1 MKTVYQERNRENPP
15 CGEKLQ
21 MTSGN
26 MNHLGISEDNPF
38 DEFRNLIDML
48 DTKNEILYW
57 ECRFDQK
64 KARHI
69 RSMGS
74 VLSAM
79 TAMLNRLHKDSGSS
93 RVADMITDAQG
104 FTYQTV
110 RLCDLDRICDK

>member
-38 DEFRNLIDML
+38 DEFRNLINML
-48 DTKNEILYW
+48 DTKNEILYR

-74 VLSAM
+74 ILAAM
-79 TAMLNRLHKDSGSS
+79 TVMVNKLHGESGAS
-93 RVADMITDAQG
+93 RVSDMCTDARG

-110 RLCDLDRICDK
+110 RSCDLDRICDK

>member
-15 CGEKLQ
+15 CREETQ
-21 MTSGN
+21 MTSGI
-26 MNHLGISEDNPF
+26 MYHRGVSEDNPF
-38 DEFRNLIDML
+38 EEFMNLIDML
-48 DTKNEILYW
+48 GTKNEILYR

-64 KARHI
+64 KARYI

-74 VLSAM
+74 ILSAM
-79 TAMLNRLHKDSGSS
+79 TAMVNRLHKDSGSA
-93 RVADMITDAQG
+93 RVADMFTDAQG

>member
-1 MKTVYQERNRENPP
+1 MKTVYHERSRENSP
-15 CGEKLQ
+15 CREEIQ
-21 MTSGN
+21 MTSGI
-26 MNHLGISEDNPF
+26 MYPQGVSEDNPF
-38 DEFRNLIDML
+38 EEFRNLIDVL
-48 DTKNEILYW
+48 GTKNEILYR

-69 RSMGS
+69 RLMGS
-74 VLSAM
+74 ILSAM

-93 RVADMITDAQG
+93 RVADMFTDAQG